1 MTMVIKFLKKYFFII
16 LAVLIGV
23 GGYFYIRAV
32 GNTYTHVRKDI
43 SSKNTIHKVYVEE
56 DSKGLVE
63 LLDWKTTDDSMVIT
77 VKGVK
82 PGRSYVMIE
91 YDDFTTLCVFMV
103 HRNGV
108 VSYEKYFGNTTG
120 SNAVIA

>member
-56 DSKGLVE
+56 GTRKSCADPLPCSGRE
-63 LLDWKTTDDSMVIT
+63 HPDDVC
-77 VKGVK
+77 
-82 PGRSYVMIE
+82 
-91 YDDFTTLCVFMV
+91 F
-103 HRNGV
+103 
-108 VSYEKYFGNTTG
+108 G
-120 SNAVIA
+120 SNSFINI